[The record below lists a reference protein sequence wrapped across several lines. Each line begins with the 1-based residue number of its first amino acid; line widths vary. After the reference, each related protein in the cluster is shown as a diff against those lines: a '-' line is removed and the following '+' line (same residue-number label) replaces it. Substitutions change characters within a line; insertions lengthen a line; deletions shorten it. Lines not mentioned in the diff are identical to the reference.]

1 VKTVVIHQPDFIPWL
16 GFFDRLLQADLFV
29 ALDSVQFVHSNR
41 SWTHRDKIKTGQGE
55 RWITVSV
62 KKPSRTTAINEVLLA
77 EDTSWRQD
85 NLNLIAANYKSA
97 PFFDEIFPAVR
108 ELYKRP
114 DALLADFTLSSIDML
129 MDMLA
134 IRVPVVRSG
143 TLGASGA
150 KSELLVDILQ
160 RVGATHYLSGVGARA
175 YLDSSL
181 FEAKGIEV
189 RWQEFTHPV
198 YPQLHGAF
206 IPMLT
211 TLDMLF
217 NCGIARSRSILRGT

>member
-1 VKTVVIHQPDFIPWL
+1 MKTVVIHQPDFIPWL

-41 SWTHRDKIKTGQGE
+41 SWTHRDKIKTARGE
-55 RWITVSV
+55 QWVTVSV
-62 KKPSRTTAINEVLLA
+62 KKPSRTTLINEVVLA
-77 EDTSWRQD
+77 DGTNWRQD
-85 NLNLIAANYKSA
+85 NLNLIAANYKA
-97 PFFDEIFPAVR
+97 ARFFDEVFPAVR
-108 ELYKRP
+108 DLYGRP
-114 DALLADFTLSSIDML
+114 CMLLTDFTLSSIEML

-134 IRVPVVRSG
+134 IRVPVVRSS

-150 KSELLVDILQ
+150 KSELLVDILV

-175 YLDSSL
+175 YLDSSP
-181 FEAKGIEV
+181 FEAKGIKV
-189 RWQEFTHPV
+189 RWQDFTHPV

-206 IPMLT
+206 IPMLS

-217 NCGIARSRSILRGT
+217 NCGIADSRSILRGA